1 MPSRPRFALCT
12 AISPSHPYKQSSR
25 HIFPGPVRSGSSSLQ
40 TAHPSSPSQRSLPI
54 LLSINLSIPTQPP
67 GFLRHTRLRLRC
79 SALRCCTPVT
89 RNTHSPAVLPLLL
102 TKPRLINQSINQSHS
117 SIDHTRLPS
126 PSRLRHPRLREWL
139 DFPLPH
145 DRQGPAVFTTHLAK
159 KGSSRRWLLLHA
171 VAYKSSPLPLRRLH
185 LRIHTDARRLLTA
198 AKTHSPLTKRGCAR
212 GNATRRPRPSQTT
225 ARLRNRSAPTS

>member
-12 AISPSHPYKQSSR
+12 AISPSHPLPTEFKAHLPRASKKR
-25 HIFPGPVRSGSSSLQ
+25 PSLFADRPSQ
-40 TAHPSSPSQRSLPI
+40 FASSPSQRSLPI

-79 SALRCCTPVT
+79 CSALLHSC
-89 RNTHSPAVLPLLL
+89 NTKYSLACRTAAAADQTSP
-102 TKPRLINQSINQSHS
+102 NQSINQSHS

-145 DRQGPAVFTTHLAK
+145 DRQGPAVFTAHLAK

-171 VAYKSSPLPLRRLH
+171 VAYTSSPLPLRRFH

-198 AKTHSPLTKRGCAR
+198 ANPHSPLTKRGCAR
-212 GNATRRPRPSQTT
+212 GNATRPRPSQTT